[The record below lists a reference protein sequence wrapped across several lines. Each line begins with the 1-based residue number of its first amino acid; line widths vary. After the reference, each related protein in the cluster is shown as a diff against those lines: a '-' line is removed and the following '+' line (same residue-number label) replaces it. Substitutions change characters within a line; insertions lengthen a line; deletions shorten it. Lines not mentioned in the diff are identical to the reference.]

1 VGNRRQHLKGRV
13 VQNGV
18 ALPFIAFR
26 LGKHLETFEDA
37 GKFDL
42 VCQIGFD
49 DWRNDIQVQG
59 VDLVR
64 AM

>member
-1 VGNRRQHLKGRV
+1 

-64 AM
+64 SVTD